1 MAKHNKIIQS
11 LLDQDLYKLTMLQ
24 TYYHLFQIAD
34 DCEFKFKCRNP
45 GIDLAQ
51 FVSEIREELEYLC
64 TLKFTENELCYLG
77 RLDYI
82 KKDFIDFL
90 RLFQLSMKHVQLH
103 VQGKEIDLRFKGP
116 LVYTSM
122 FEIFA
127 LAIINEVY
135 FRNTVK
141 EPNWDLA
148 GHRLLDK
155 IALIKSHPEVAR
167 FKFTD
172 FGTRRRFSREWH
184 LQVVETLKNQL
195 PDNFVGTSNVYLAR
209 ELSLTPIGTMAHEFL
224 QAAQAMGPRLI
235 DSQNY
240 ALETWVKE
248 YRGRLG
254 IALTDVVG
262 MDAFLRDFDLYFA
275 KLFDGL
281 RHDSGCPFEWA
292 KKAINHY
299 RKLKI
304 DPMSKTLVFSDG
316 LDFPTALKIY
326 DTFKGEANVAFGIG
340 TNLTNDL
347 GVPALNIVI
356 KMTRCRNQPVA
367 KISDSPG
374 KEMCEDDAF
383 LQYLASVFQIKRL
396 LA

>member
-1 MAKHNKIIQS
+1 MSKPQGIIQS

-24 TYYHLFQIAD
+24 TYYHWFKNAD

-45 GIDLAQ
+45 GINMAQ
-51 FVSEIREELEYLC
+51 FFSEIREELEHLC
-64 TLKFTENELCYLG
+64 TLKFTENELWYLSG
-77 RLDYI
+77 LDYI

-90 RLFQLSMKHVQLH
+90 RLYRLDMRHVQIR
-103 VQGKEIDLRFKGP
+103 VVGNEIDLRFKGP
-116 LVYTSM
+116 LIYTSM

-127 LAIINEVY
+127 LAIVNEVY

-141 EPNWDLA
+141 EPNWHETR
-148 GHRLLDK
+148 GRLLAK
-155 IALIKSHPEVAR
+155 IAMVKNHPGVER

-172 FGTRRRFSREWH
+172 FGTRRRFSKEWH
-184 LQVVETLKNQL
+184 YQVVEILKNEL
-195 PDNFVGTSNVYLAR
+195 PNNFVGTSNIYLAR
-209 ELSLTPIGTMAHEFL
+209 ELGMTPIGTMAHEFM
-224 QAAQAMGPRLI
+224 QAAQAMGPRLV
-235 DSQNY
+235 DSQAY

-292 KKAINHY
+292 EKAISHY
-299 RKLKI
+299 KKLKI

-326 DTFKGEANVAFGIG
+326 DAFKGETNVAFGIG

-347 GVPALNIVI
+347 GVEALNIVI

-383 LQYLASVFQIKRL
+383 LQYLANVFQIKRL
-396 LA
+396 IA